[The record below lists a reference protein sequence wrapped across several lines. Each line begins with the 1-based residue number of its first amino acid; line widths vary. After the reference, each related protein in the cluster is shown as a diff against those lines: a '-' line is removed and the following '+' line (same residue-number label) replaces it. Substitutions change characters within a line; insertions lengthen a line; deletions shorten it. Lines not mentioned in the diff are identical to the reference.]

1 VQSSSIKD
9 TVRLG
14 KFNPEGHPRPVLI
27 ALNRSSDAASIL
39 SKRAQVKS
47 PFVIKPDLSHE
58 AITVKSH

>member
-1 VQSSSIKD
+1 MD

-27 ALNRSSDAASIL
+27 TLNRSSDVASIL

-47 PFVIKPDLSHE
+47 PYVINLTF
-58 AITVKSH
+58 IVKLELLNLTY